1 MVIGSSLSVRVAI
14 YHKDSRSIR
23 VIFTTSPL
31 AVMHHVRKIA
41 APLVDLNQ
49 SPEPATD
56 QAGARLRKLENAYGH
71 GSSPDSPLAGDGFEP
86 SVPRHGELMKFALSV
101 PRHGELMKFAL
112 TPCRSEQDSNF
123 RSPATVSSVG
133 AL

>member
-1 MVIGSSLSVRVAI
+1 MLVIGSSLSAWVAI

-49 SPEPATD
+49 GPEPATD
-56 QAGARLRKLENAYGH
+56 QAGARLRKLENAYG
-71 GSSPDSPLAGDGFEP
+71 
-86 SVPRHGELMKFALSV
+86 RHLEIRD
-101 PRHGELMKFAL
+101 P
-112 TPCRSEQDSNF
+112 
-123 RSPATVSSVG
+123 
-133 AL
+133 